1 VEKTAE
7 MTTVTVTKSHFEKL
21 SIRRLLNTIFD
32 HMKQENFGFT
42 SFLSYNMKKTHFMTL
57 KSPFMTNK

>member
-1 VEKTAE
+1 MGE
-7 MTTVTVTKSHFEKL
+7 MTAVTVIKSHFTKL

-42 SFLSYNMKKTHFMTL
+42 SFLPYNTKRTHIMTV

>member
-1 VEKTAE
+1 MGE
-7 MTTVTVTKSHFEKL
+7 MTAVTVIKSHFKKL

-32 HMKQENFGFT
+32 HMKQENFGFI
-42 SFLSYNMKKTHFMTL
+42 SFLSYNMKRTHIMTL